1 VTLLSPEIQ
10 PSLNLWKRPENV
22 PTLTAVTTPPAPQ
35 DVADPA
41 ETPTALAAIPRQR
54 GGRVGGVV
62 RTHLGGLP
70 GTFWI
75 MFGGTL
81 VNRMGGMVAAF
92 LVLFLTARGL
102 SPAAIGLVLAAR
114 GIGSL
119 ASQPIGGL
127 LADKV
132 GRRFT
137 LLLGLVATSTAL
149 VSVGLAGRLPLL
161 IAAAGALG
169 LVSDLYRPASSA
181 MIADVV
187 APADRAKAFG
197 LQFWAV
203 NLGFSIAS
211 VLAGFLVEHGYWL
224 MFAVDA
230 GSGLVFAVI
239 IAVGIRRDPVRRD
252 ARAAVTRSLRAA
264 SRATGSAT
272 GSLAGGAA
280 GGAGGGAARPTAPG
294 YRTALRD
301 RLLVALVLLTLGYA
315 SLYQQAQ
322 VAVAL
327 AIHDAGLSPSV
338 YGTCAAINGIVIVLL
353 QPVLTGWLARF
364 DRMYV
369 LGASWALV
377 GGGMALTGLAH
388 ASWQFG
394 LTVVVWTVGEVGT
407 AGFTAA
413 LVADLA
419 PAEARGR
426 YQALFGWGW
435 GAAALVGPTAGTWV
449 YGTLGPAVM
458 WLSCLAMGLVC
469 GVVAVVLAG
478 RVNRRRTAALAA
490 ALAA

>member
-1 VTLLSPEIQ
+1 VSDRSTVT
-10 PSLNLWKRPENV
+10 
-22 PTLTAVTTPPAPQ
+22 
-35 DVADPA
+35 
-41 ETPTALAAIPRQR
+41 IPRQR
-54 GGRVGGVV
+54 GRLDGAV

-92 LVLFLTARGL
+92 LVLYLTARGL
-102 SPAAIGLVLAAR
+102 PPAQIGLVLAAR

-127 LADKV
+127 LADRV

-137 LLLGLVATSTAL
+137 LLTGLLATSAAL
-149 VSVGLAGRLPLL
+149 VWVGLAGGLALL
-161 IAAAGALG
+161 TVAAGTLG
-169 LVSDLYRPASSA
+169 VVSDLYRPAASA
-181 MIADVV
+181 LIADVV
-187 APADRAKAFG
+187 APGLRARAYG

-203 NLGFSIAS
+203 NLGFSVAS
-211 VLAGFLVEHGYWL
+211 VMAGFLAQHGYWL
-224 MFAVDA
+224 LFAVDA
-230 GSGLVFAVI
+230 GTGAAFAVI
-239 IAVGIRRDPVRRD
+239 IAAGIRRDPVRRN
-252 ARAAVTRSLRAA
+252 TRPA
-264 SRATGSAT
+264 GS
-272 GSLAGGAA
+272 GAA
-280 GGAGGGAARPTAPG
+280 GAG

-338 YGTCAAINGIVIVLL
+338 YGACAAVNGIVIVLL
-353 QPVLTGWLARF
+353 QPVLTGWLGRF

-377 GGGMALTGLAH
+377 GAGMALTGLAH
-388 ASWQFG
+388 TGVQFG

-419 PAEARGR
+419 PVTARGR

-435 GAAALVGPTAGTWV
+435 GAAVLVGPTAGTWV

-458 WLSCLAMGLVC
+458 WWSCLAVGLVC
-469 GVVAVVLAG
+469 GVVAVALAR
-478 RVNRRRTAALAA
+478 RVDARRTVALAA
-490 ALAA
+490 LDLAT

>member
-1 VTLLSPEIQ
+1 VSTQ
-10 PSLNLWKRPENV
+10 PV
-22 PTLTAVTTPPAPQ
+22 PA

-54 GGRVGGVV
+54 GGRLGGAF

-70 GTFWI
+70 GAFWI

-102 SPAAIGLVLAAR
+102 SPASIGLVLAAR

-137 LLLGLVATSTAL
+137 LLLGLLATSGAL
-149 VSVGLAGRLPLL
+149 VWVGVAGGFVHL
-161 IAAAGALG
+161 IVAAGALG
-169 LVSDLYRPASSA
+169 IVSDLYRPASSA
-181 MIADVV
+181 LIADVV
-187 APADRAKAFG
+187 APGLRAKAYG

-203 NLGFSIAS
+203 NLGFSVAS
-211 VLAGFLVEHGYWL
+211 VMAGFLAQHGYWL
-224 MFAVDA
+224 LFAVDA
-230 GSGLVFAVI
+230 GTGAAFAVI
-239 IAVGIRRDPVRRD
+239 IAVGIRRDPVRRVRIVD
-252 ARAAVTRSLRAA
+252 
-264 SRATGSAT
+264 
-272 GSLAGGAA
+272 GA
-280 GGAGGGAARPTAPG
+280 PKVG

-327 AIHDAGLSPSV
+327 AIHDAGLSPAV
-338 YGTCAAINGIVIVLL
+338 YGACAAVNGLVIVLL

-394 LTVVVWTVGEVGT
+394 LTVIVWTVGEVGT

-419 PAEARGR
+419 PVQARGR

-435 GAAALVGPTAGTWV
+435 GAAALVGPVAGTWV

-458 WLSCLAMGLVC
+458 WWSCLVVGLVC
-469 GVVAVVLAG
+469 GVVAVALAR
-478 RVNRRRTAALAA
+478 RVDARRSTALAA
-490 ALAA
+490 LGLAG

>member
-1 VTLLSPEIQ
+1 M
-10 PSLNLWKRPENV
+10 
-22 PTLTAVTTPPAPQ
+22 TTQPAPP

-54 GGRVGGVV
+54 GGRVGGAV

-149 VSVGLAGRLPLL
+149 VSVGVAGSLPLL
-161 IAAAGALG
+161 VAAAGGLG

-181 MIADVV
+181 LIADVV

-203 NLGFSIAS
+203 NLGFSVAS

-252 ARAAVTRSLRAA
+252 ARAAVAKSLRA
-264 SRATGSAT
+264 
-272 GSLAGGAA
+272 AGGAA
-280 GGAGGGAARPTAPG
+280 GGAVGSAAGPTAPG

-353 QPVLTGWLARF
+353 QPVLTGWLSRF

-388 ASWQFG
+388 AGWQFG
-394 LTVVVWTVGEVGT
+394 LTVVVWTIGEVGT

-419 PAEARGR
+419 PVTARGR

-458 WLSCLAMGLVC
+458 WWSCLAVGLAC
-469 GVVAVVLAG
+469 GVVAVALAR
-478 RVNRRRTAALAA
+478 RVGARRTAALAA
-490 ALAA
+490 LGLAG

>member
-1 VTLLSPEIQ
+1 MTLLSPEIQ
-10 PSLNLWKRPENV
+10 PSLNLLE
-22 PTLTAVTTPPAPQ
+22 TTGGGLKTYTVSTQPA

-41 ETPTALAAIPRQR
+41 EPPSTLAAIPRQR
-54 GGRVGGVV
+54 GGRLGGAV
-62 RTHLGGLP
+62 RAQVDGLP

-137 LLLGLVATSTAL
+137 LILGLVATSTAL
-149 VSVGLAGRLPLL
+149 VGLGVAGPLPALV
-161 IAAAGALG
+161 AAAGGLG
-169 LVSDLYRPASSA
+169 LVADLYRPASLA
-181 MIADVV
+181 MVADVV

-211 VLAGFLVEHGYWL
+211 VLAGFLVQHGYWL

-239 IAVGIRRDPVRRD
+239 IAVGIRHDPVRRT
-252 ARAAVTRSLRAA
+252 A
-264 SRATGSAT
+264 
-272 GSLAGGAA
+272 LAGD
-280 GGAGGGAARPTAPG
+280 RPRMG

-301 RLLVALVLLTLGYA
+301 RLLVGLVLLTLGYA

-327 AIHDAGLSPSV
+327 AIHDAGLPPSV

-377 GGGMALTGLAH
+377 GAGMALTGLAH
-388 ASWQFG
+388 TFWQFG

-419 PAEARGR
+419 PAQARGR

-435 GAAALVGPTAGTWV
+435 GASALVGPTAGTWV

-458 WLSCLAMGLVC
+458 WWSCLAVGLLC
-469 GVVAVVLAG
+469 GVVAVLLAG
-478 RVNRRRTAALAA
+478 RVHRRRELALAA
-490 ALAA
+490 ALTP